1 MPVNDCPQELLIKTI
16 AEEIIGGRTGG
27 KPHCHC
33 HILESLDEQAAQQPT
48 NVHLGEEDEVD
59 GVRLCQQPHQ
69 RVVAVPPKQKSP
81 EISVERKKLT
91 HISLARLTLVLAKK
105 PQPGLSSRVADLRMN
120 S

>member
-1 MPVNDCPQELLIKTI
+1 LK
-16 AEEIIGGRTGG
+16 
-27 KPHCHC
+27 
-33 HILESLDEQAAQQPT
+33 AAQQPT